1 MENQKQSE
9 ALENSSEATQEL
21 QVKKP
26 TKESLTTTSD
36 LSRIEFI
43 SDYNEGEGVIITGA
57 IKR

>member
-9 ALENSSEATQEL
+9 ALESSSVETQGL
-21 QVKKP
+21 QEKKP
-26 TKESLTTTSD
+26 IKESSTTMSD
-36 LSRIEFI
+36 LSRIVFT